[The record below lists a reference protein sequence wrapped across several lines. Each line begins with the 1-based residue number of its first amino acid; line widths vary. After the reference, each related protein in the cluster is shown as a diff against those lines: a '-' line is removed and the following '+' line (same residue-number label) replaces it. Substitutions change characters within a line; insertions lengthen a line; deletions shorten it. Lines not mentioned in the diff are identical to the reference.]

1 MSIFPEY
8 SKHGRAAG
16 GPPTKSADDENGLEA
31 RAKRA
36 AQQHTSNAQAQ
47 RPGKAGT
54 AVSKMKKHRFDKF
67 ARRLAANM
75 ITAIRVSLSVFT
87 SPDKERW
94 PANRLLDYLKGAED
108 LARDMLREIAVKI
121 FISPA
126 TLRKRSKQ
134 GAFITAGFEHNRA
147 PYFRLGV
154 KTAKLD
160 SPEDA
165 DKGALGRS
173 PERSEPEG
181 HTSNAQAQVPELQR
195 GLAPSKFEQRLNALN
210 DVLAHPGK
218 HAARMARALYRAEH
232 GRGQRLIAKSPDDML
247 LDKINSAL
255 DAHHCSDGSALAAIH
270 QQIMP
275 LEPG

>member
-67 ARRLAANM
+67 ALRLAANM
-75 ITAIRVSLSVFT
+75 ITAIRVSLSVFS
-87 SPDKERW
+87 SPDKDRW
-94 PANRLLDYLKGAED
+94 PTCRLLDYLKGAEA

-173 PERSEPEG
+173 PERSEPER

-232 GRGQRLIAKSPDDML
+232 GPGQRLKARSEDDCL
-247 LDKINSAL
+247 LDAMN
-255 DAHHCSDGSALAAIH
+255 AAIAAH
-270 QQIMP
+270 LAGDAAGFAREHAAVRK

>member
-36 AQQHTSNAQAQ
+36 AQQ
-47 RPGKAGT
+47 PGEGT
-54 AVSKMKKHRFDKF
+54 ASSKQHRFDKF
-67 ARRLAANM
+67 ALRLAANM
-75 ITAIRVSLSVFT
+75 ITAIRVGLSVFS
-87 SPDKERW
+87 SPDKDRW
-94 PANRLLDYLKGAED
+94 PANRLLDYLKGAEA
-108 LARDMLREIAVKI
+108 LARDMLREIAANI

-154 KTAKLD
+154 KAVKLD

-165 DKGALGRS
+165 DKEALGRS

-181 HTSNAQAQVPELQR
+181 HTSDAQAQVPELQR

-232 GRGQRLIAKSPDDML
+232 GPGQRLIAKSPDDML

-255 DAHHCSDGSALAAIH
+255 DAHHCGNGEEFARLHIQAVPFDSS
-270 QQIMP
+270 
-275 LEPG
+275 